1 MNRGWSTALGNFKQY
16 LPVAK
21 DWVVA
26 FERPFH
32 TRILSELIP
41 HLGSCELLCLG
52 EDSPSRVE
60 NLGRRHRDDPRW
72 AFLEFAVCD
81 DQVTHHGIDYR
92 DALMAYSGWSPLRIR
107 LLFDVTDS
115 NFRVLFSEDPRLV
128 ERRCRRLLR
137 SLANARQLVFVDFGP
152 SKVTMNFEAEQ
163 WRAYTGLERDDY
175 MLPSGEV
182 TCEPTSVN
190 GKLDVAGWLVGT
202 IPFAAKY
209 GTIMPGSLTLK
220 FRDGEIVKVGGRKRS
235 LCKDLDMTLDRI
247 PGLRYVSE
255 IGLGQSKAVSRAAS
269 KNAGACLW
277 HERHFGLHLGLGA
290 TLSDEPGKRRTPH
303 HLDLVL
309 RTGRVADQS
318 GRAILRW

>member
-1 MNRGWSTALGNFKQY
+1 MNRGWQTAVSNFKQY

-21 DWVVA
+21 RWVVA

-32 TRILSELIP
+32 TRILCELIP
-41 HLGSCELLCLG
+41 HLGACELVCLG
-52 EDSPSRVE
+52 EDPPSRVE
-60 NLGRRHRDDPRW
+60 KLGRRHRDDPHW

-81 DQVTHHGIDYR
+81 DQVTHRGIDYR
-92 DALMAYSGWSPLRIR
+92 QALMAYSGWTSLRIR

-115 NFRVLFSEDPRLV
+115 NFCALFSEDPRLV

-137 SLANARQLVFVDFGP
+137 RLAQVRQLVFVDSGP
-152 SKVTMNFEAEQ
+152 SKIRIDFEAEQ

-182 TCEPTSVN
+182 ACEPKSVD
-190 GKLDVAGWLVGT
+190 GKLSVDGWLVGT
-202 IPFAAKY
+202 IPFAVKY
-209 GTIMPGSLTLK
+209 GAIEPGALTLK
-220 FRDGEIVKVGGRKRS
+220 FREGEIVNVSGRKRS
-235 LCKDLDMTLDRI
+235 LCKDLEMTLERI

-255 IGLGQSKAVSRAAS
+255 IGLGQSKAVSRAAN
-269 KNAGACLW
+269 KDARACLW

-303 HLDLVL
+303 HLDLIL
-309 RTGRVADQS
+309 RSGRVEDQS
-318 GRAILRW
+318 GLAILHW